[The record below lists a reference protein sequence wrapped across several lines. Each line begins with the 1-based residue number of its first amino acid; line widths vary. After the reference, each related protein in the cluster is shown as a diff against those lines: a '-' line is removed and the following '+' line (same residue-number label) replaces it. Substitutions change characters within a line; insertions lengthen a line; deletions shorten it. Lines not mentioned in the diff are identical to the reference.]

1 MSTFVIPVDKK
12 QKKVL
17 KSILEYLNLPFQEV
31 EADKDFWQELSPSQ
45 KKDIEEGIAEAAAAK
60 TKPWR
65 EVLSKFE

>member
-31 EADKDFWQELSPSQ
+31 EADKDFWQELTSAQ
-45 KKDIEEGIAEAAAAK
+45 QKDIEKGITDAEAGK
-60 TKPWR
+60 TKPWA
-65 EVLSKFE
+65 EILKKYQ